1 MAPLLPQATLADI
14 VSAPGPQGADGLP
27 GHRRCR
33 SPCQRAFQHSGN
45 RKINIL
51 FLRHAS
57 QPATQDRT
65 CEATSISAFGVR
77 IPCLT
82 KVEGPFQSTQG
93 SGGRPRLTC
102 CQHAHGVCVW
112 GGGGPCSFY
121 SSKTGGTEGGSSE
134 GMVGTGFCTATWS
147 WVLRGPCQGTGSQ
160 DYRVG
165 GSRSSRSQFQKKRIL
180 SAKVSKSEQTVNQS
194 TTYTLQTGSLRSR
207 PRMRPAPSGTAS
219 CCATRPLTSGLCSGE
234 RLILR

>member
-51 FLRHAS
+51 FLRHAA
-57 QPATQDRT
+57 QPATQDGT

-102 CQHAHGVCVW
+102 CQDAHSMCVCV
-112 GGGGPCSFY
+112 GGGHTASTAARLGAQKVGPQRAWWALVSAQLPGAGC
-121 SSKTGGTEGGSSE
+121 SE
-134 GMVGTGFCTATWS
+134 GHVRA
-147 WVLRGPCQGTGSQ
+147 QGA
-160 DYRVG
+160 R
-165 GSRSSRSQFQKKRIL
+165 
-180 SAKVSKSEQTVNQS
+180 
-194 TTYTLQTGSLRSR
+194 TT
-207 PRMRPAPSGTAS
+207 
-219 CCATRPLTSGLCSGE
+219 E
-234 RLILR
+234 